1 MKKINLK
8 KLAVPMIYTLA
19 IVTFIFSIYL
29 VERVINK
36 QVFKNTNN
44 STQYV
49 DEEITNAPEY
59 IPVINMTTT
68 IMKPFIGDNISI
80 NKKFY
85 DYNNPDEN
93 AIIFYEGTYMQNT
106 GVDYSSENSYDI
118 VSVLDGTVIN
128 IEKNEILG
136 NTIEIR
142 HDNDLISLY
151 QCLNEPSV
159 KVDDIILRGQV
170 IAKSGTCNLYNKGNN
185 LHFEIYHNGLIV
197 NPLDLIDKNI
207 EEIK

>member
-1 MKKINLK
+1 MRKISFK

-29 VERVINK
+29 TERIINK
-36 QVFKNTNN
+36 QVFKNINN

-49 DEEITNAPEY
+49 DEEITNIDEY

-68 IMKPFIGDNISI
+68 VMKPFLGENISI
-80 NKKFY
+80 NKYFY
-85 DYNNPDEN
+85 DYNNPEEN

-106 GVDYSSENSYDI
+106 GIDYTSENSYEV
-118 VSVLDGTVIN
+118 VSILDGTVIN
-128 IEKNEILG
+128 VEKNEILG
-136 NTIEIR
+136 DTIEIR

-151 QCLNEPSV
+151 QCLSDV
-159 KVDDIILRGQV
+159 KVKIDDTILRGQA

-185 LHFEIYHNGLIV
+185 LHFEIYHNGLII
-197 NPLDLIDKNI
+197 NPIDILDKNI
-207 EEIK
+207 EDIK